1 MICAFTAGVNGVASP
16 VATTT
21 TTRDIGFFLRVREL
35 FSGILPRPKALAYGK
50 TPMQVCRHVHDPR
63 PVVLPGDMLQLHR
76 SLPAADRIV
85 IGTENPTVV
94 RYEDDRIALATH
106 RASRIGR
113 KQCCAAGTLVIQP
126 LLHRGS
132 AIPVT
137 YDRSHAGFPGA
148 SLRRL

>member
-63 PVVLPGDMLQLHR
+63 PVVLPGDMLQLHWT
-76 SLPAADRIV
+76 LAAPDRIV
-85 IGTENPTVV
+85 IGTGNTTVV
-94 RYEDDRIALATH
+94 RYEDERIALAAH
-106 RASRIGR
+106 RAPRIGW
-113 KQCCAAGTLVIQP
+113 KQCCAAGGLVIEP
-126 LLHRGS
+126 FLDRGS
-132 AIPVT
+132 AIPRT
-137 YDRSHAGFPGA
+137 RGRSHAVVPGA